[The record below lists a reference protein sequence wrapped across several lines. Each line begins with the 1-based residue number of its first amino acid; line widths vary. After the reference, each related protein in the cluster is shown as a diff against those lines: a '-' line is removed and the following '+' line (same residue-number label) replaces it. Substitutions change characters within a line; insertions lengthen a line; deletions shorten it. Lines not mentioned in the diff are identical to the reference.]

1 VVKAAAATKKPV
13 LTAFMGGPRLDE
25 AVKVLKAAGIP
36 NYAFPE
42 RTVSALESMNNYR
55 LWCEKPKTPA
65 PDMPRQKE
73 QVAQMLAKAKSSGR
87 LELGESEAREVV
99 TAYGFQVPK
108 SILARTSVEA
118 IVAGEEVGYPLVM
131 KIASPD
137 ILHKS
142 DIGGVKVGIKDPSE
156 TRQTFVAMLDN
167 ARRRMPEAEIWGVL
181 VQQMVMGGK
190 EVILGMNR
198 DPQFGPMIMFGLGG
212 IYVEALKDVSFRIA
226 PLAVEDAADM
236 IREIHSYPLL
246 RGVRG
251 EKPVNIDAIKD
262 CLLRLSLLVTDFPEI
277 VELDINPLKV
287 FPDGQPTMAIDA
299 RLTVAA

>member
-1 VVKAAAATKKPV
+1 
-13 LTAFMGGPRLDE
+13 
-25 AVKVLKAAGIP
+25 
-36 NYAFPE
+36 
-42 RTVSALESMNNYR
+42 
-55 LWCEKPKTPA
+55 
-65 PDMPRQKE
+65 
-73 QVAQMLAKAKSSGR
+73 